1 MTYNCPKCHC
11 GCLFEDHGKL
21 VCMNCGAETTKAASA
36 RTPHVHH
43 YKTYAS
49 PSGNRKEKPKTVRT
63 RTATPNISVT
73 PSGDAVRKKKQG
85 PLSKIAAV
93 ITILALLSPLTEL
106 VEDIFDGAA
115 FSTETPA
122 PEPETIAPDSAVP
135 GTLYWEAYRELTEEE
150 IDFLNEL
157 TSEYNEKYESPNVET
172 VVAFIDTYTIEHDMP
187 FWEWT
192 ITQDGGDVRLTIDK

>member
-49 PSGNRKEKPKTVRT
+49 PSGNRKEKPKTVR
-63 RTATPNISVT
+63 RSAASKSHGARPR
-73 PSGDAVRKKKQG
+73 DDFKKKKQG

-106 VEDIFDGAA
+106 VEDIFDGTA

-122 PEPETIAPDSAVP
+122 PEPMAPAATIP

-157 TSEYNEKYESPNVET
+157 TSKYNEKYESPNVET
-172 VVAFIDTYTIEHDMP
+172 VVAFIDTYTIDHDMP
-187 FWEWT
+187 FRQWT